1 MQKINITSADSGQT
15 LIKFLSRYMKNAPKS
30 FFYKMLRKKNIV
42 LNGKKSDGTDM
53 VKMGDEITLFLSDET
68 IDKFREEEIK
78 DVRTKRLN
86 SYEKHVKK
94 LYGDSDKTIS
104 AEDLEVL
111 YEDDDV
117 IFVNKPAGV
126 LSQKADN
133 ADVSINEV
141 IIDYV
146 RENDEL
152 TATSVKP
159 AICNR
164 LDRNT
169 SGVISAGKSIT
180 GLKALSYMFKARS
193 VKKYYRTIVMGKCDR
208 KGILEGRLYKDEE
221 NNKVT
226 VEIVSSKES
235 AADGNFFDAFGEGAA
250 NSEDTR
256 EFVPVKISI
265 EPLFVS
271 DSYSYLEIELI
282 TGKSH
287 QIRAQL
293 ASIGNPVIG
302 DFKYGNRNANMAFL
316 EKQHGGALKGKIK
329 PDMFLH
335 AYKLV
340 MPEIEELEER
350 AESIKLKLKEIPDV
364 SAAIRTGEIDEE
376 DMNLAGVDWK
386 KLEEISGWDI
396 IAPLPDYFKRALEII
411 QAAK

>member
-1 MQKINITSADSGQT
+1 
-15 LIKFLSRYMKNAPKS
+15 
-30 FFYKMLRKKNIV
+30 
-42 LNGKKSDGTDM
+42 
-53 VKMGDEITLFLSDET
+53 
-68 IDKFREEEIK
+68 
-78 DVRTKRLN
+78 
-86 SYEKHVKK
+86 
-94 LYGDSDKTIS
+94 
-104 AEDLEVL
+104 
-111 YEDDDV
+111 
-117 IFVNKPAGV
+117 
-126 LSQKADN
+126 
-133 ADVSINEV
+133 
-141 IIDYV
+141 
-146 RENDEL
+146 
-152 TATSVKP
+152 
-159 AICNR
+159 
-164 LDRNT
+164 
-169 SGVISAGKSIT
+169 
-180 GLKALSYMFKARS
+180 
-193 VKKYYRTIVMGKCDR
+193 
-208 KGILEGRLYKDEE
+208 
-221 NNKVT
+221 
-226 VEIVSSKES
+226 
-235 AADGNFFDAFGEGAA
+235 
-250 NSEDTR
+250 
-256 EFVPVKISI
+256 PVKISI

>member
-53 VKMGDEITLFLSDET
+53 VKIGDEITLFLSDET

-146 RENDEL
+146 REND
-152 TATSVKP
+152 
-159 AICNR
+159 
-164 LDRNT
+164 
-169 SGVISAGKSIT
+169 
-180 GLKALSYMFKARS
+180 
-193 VKKYYRTIVMGKCDR
+193 
-208 KGILEGRLYKDEE
+208 
-221 NNKVT
+221 
-226 VEIVSSKES
+226 
-235 AADGNFFDAFGEGAA
+235 
-250 NSEDTR
+250 
-256 EFVPVKISI
+256 
-265 EPLFVS
+265 
-271 DSYSYLEIELI
+271 
-282 TGKSH
+282 
-287 QIRAQL
+287 
-293 ASIGNPVIG
+293 
-302 DFKYGNRNANMAFL
+302 
-316 EKQHGGALKGKIK
+316 
-329 PDMFLH
+329 
-335 AYKLV
+335 
-340 MPEIEELEER
+340 
-350 AESIKLKLKEIPDV
+350 
-364 SAAIRTGEIDEE
+364 
-376 DMNLAGVDWK
+376 
-386 KLEEISGWDI
+386 
-396 IAPLPDYFKRALEII
+396 
-411 QAAK
+411 